1 MNRIQS
7 FRDSTGYS
15 GTYSGWDW
23 VDEHILEYRIVDR
36 GAGPRGRVTVEQQG
50 GYAVCSRG
58 SPGKVHEGG
67 DIPE

>member
-1 MNRIQS
+1 M
-7 FRDSTGYS
+7 
-15 GTYSGWDW
+15 
-23 VDEHILEYRIVDR
+23 DEHILEYRIVDR